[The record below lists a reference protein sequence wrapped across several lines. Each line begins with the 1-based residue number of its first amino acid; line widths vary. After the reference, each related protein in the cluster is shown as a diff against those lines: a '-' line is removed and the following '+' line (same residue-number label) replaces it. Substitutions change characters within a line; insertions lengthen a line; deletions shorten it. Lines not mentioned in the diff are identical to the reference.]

1 VNERLAQV
9 AHELAAAAS
18 AAPGPDGKRR
28 LPVVQPRDAAGLVA
42 MMHDQLDAAIEHR
55 EATAARQG
63 WTIACTRGCT
73 SCCATP
79 VVVGE
84 AEAAAVAEW
93 LQQPEHA
100 AARASFE
107 AAYPRWR
114 AQLGSLVEELVA
126 RGASEEARRTAGA
139 AYHARRAMCPFNR
152 GGDCTIYPVRPAL
165 CRKAHALWTPDR
177 CAEAAGEIDY
187 FADPEVEDTYAA
199 QDGMR
204 TVLHAA
210 LRGDRDRELLAK
222 AVKRRLD
229 GPSAGRNDPCV
240 CGSGRKL
247 KKCCGA

>member
-1 VNERLAQV
+1 MNERLAQV

-18 AAPGPDGKRR
+18 AEPGPDGKRH

-42 MMHDQLDAAIEHR
+42 VMHDQLDTAIQHR
-55 EATAARQG
+55 EAAAAQQQL
-63 WTIACTRGCT
+63 TIACQRGCNA
-73 SCCATP
+73 CCTPP

-84 AEAAAVAEW
+84 AEALAVAEW
-93 LQQPEHA
+93 LRLPEHA
-100 AARASFE
+100 AARAAYE

-114 AQLGSLVEELVA
+114 AQLGSLVEQIVES
-126 RGASEEARRTAGA
+126 GASEAARRAAGA
-139 AYHARRAMCPFNR
+139 AFRARRAMCPFNHA
-152 GGDCTIYPVRPAL
+152 GDCTIYPVRPAL
-165 CRKAHALWTPDR
+165 CRKAHALWTHDR
-177 CAEAAGEIDY
+177 CADDLGEIDY
-187 FADPEVEDTYAA
+187 FAYAEVEDTYAA

-210 LRGDRDRELLAK
+210 LRGDRDVELLAK

-240 CGSGRKL
+240 CGSERKL